1 MDVQLKEL
9 IEKIKVDG
17 VQTAEVEAQKIIKAA
32 QDKAQALLKEAQEKS
47 LTLQKNG
54 EAEIQRLEKASRD
67 ALKQAGR
74 DLLLS
79 LEKRITSLFKSVL
92 EGTTAEALTPQAV
105 EKLITTI
112 ASNWKVDG
120 PVEIQLPSKDMRE
133 LESSLRT
140 KLSKTLKDGVEIIPN
155 PKLSKGFRIGSKEGA
170 AYFSFTAEELADILA
185 VSLNTGLAEVL
196 KEASKE

>member
-9 IEKIKVDG
+9 IERIKNDG
-17 VQTAEVEAQKIIKAA
+17 VQSAEQEAAKIVAAA
-32 QDKAQALLKEAQEKS
+32 QEKAQALIKEAEEKA
-47 LTLQKNG
+47 LLARKN
-54 EAEIQRLEKASRD
+54 AETEVQRLEKASRD

-79 LEKRITSLFKSVL
+79 LEKRVSGLFKAL
-92 EGTTAEALTPQAV
+92 LAGTTAEALTPAVV

-112 ASNWKVDG
+112 AAGWKAEG
-120 PVEIQLPSKDMRE
+120 PVEIQVPSKDLRD
-133 LESSLRT
+133 LEASLRS
-140 KLSKTLKDGVEIIPN
+140 KLAKTLKDGVEIVPN
-155 PKLSKGFRIGSKEGA
+155 PKLTKGFRIGAKEGA

-185 VSLNTGLAEVL
+185 ASLNPGLSEVL